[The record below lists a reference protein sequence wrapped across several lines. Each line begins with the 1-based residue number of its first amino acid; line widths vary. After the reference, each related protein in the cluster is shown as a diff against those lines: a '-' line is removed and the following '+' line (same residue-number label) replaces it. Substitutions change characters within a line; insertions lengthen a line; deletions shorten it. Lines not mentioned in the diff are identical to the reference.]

1 MFKVFASQNVFSGFY
16 RMIPIL
22 NSNTSP
28 NAATAHAHHHF
39 SSPLLPFL
47 SLLLVMPLM
56 ASLLSSL

>member
-1 MFKVFASQNVFSGFY
+1 MLKVFASQKAFSGFS

-47 SLLLVMPLM
+47 SLFLVMPRM
-56 ASLLSSL
+56 ASLLNSL